1 MKTLMLAAIA
11 AVTLAAC
18 SGPTVNGSNDTAQLL
33 PGEPHVV
40 MPVGPYDNTANS
52 LGGRNAGN
60 FGGN

>member
-1 MKTLMLAAIA
+1 MKTLMLAAVA

-18 SGPTVNGSNDTAQLL
+18 SGPTVNGGNETAAL

-60 FGGN
+60 YGGN